1 MSRIEE
7 LQIAVVTELLKTT
20 APRMAYHEF
29 IQAIE
34 HILEAS
40 MANEKVRET
49 LKD

>member
-7 LQIAVVTELLKTT
+7 LQISVVAELLKTN

-29 IQAIE
+29 TQAIE

-40 MANEKVRET
+40 IANERVRES
-49 LKD
+49 LED